1 MSFNTQKMLAI
12 QNLTRQIWGE
22 VKLPLSKSE
31 SNRLLIIQALSKGSV
46 NDENLSEARDTRL
59 LHTALVSEDQ
69 EINIQD
75 AGTAMRFLT
84 AYYCATGQHKVL
96 TGSARMCERPIGIL
110 VEALREIGFD
120 IKYLKKEGYPP
131 LEITPSDIS
140 AIKNEVHIAGNI
152 SSQYISALLMIAPV
166 LPHGLAV
173 YFTTDISSRP
183 YIDMTLDL
191 LSRGGITYEWAGSH
205 IYIANQ
211 KFKEATLSPSADWS
225 AAGYWFSMAALADK
239 SEFKLKGLTFDTT
252 QGDKVIAKWCEIF
265 GVNRR
270 QEPDGLVIYSDHTTH
285 LKNPITPNHPENS
298 SPLFDFT
305 DYPDLA
311 QTMIVLFAASNVNA
325 TFTGLQSLRIK
336 ETDRIAA
343 LQNELLKFGVKL
355 HEIGDGIFGL
365 DGTFSRS
372 HQIIETYDDH
382 RMAMAFAPLALLGS
396 ITIENPGTV
405 EKSYPD
411 FWDEMQN
418 VGFQIN

>member
-46 NDENLSEARDTRL
+46 NDENLSEARDTML
-59 LHTALVSEDQ
+59 LHTVLVSEDQ

-239 SEFKLKGLTFDTT
+239 SEFKLKGLTFDTA

-265 GVNRR
+265 GVKIN
-270 QEPDGLVIYSDHTTH
+270 QEPDGLLLHSNNPAHHNNPTNSD
-285 LKNPITPNHPENS
+285 
-298 SPLFDFT
+298 PLFDFT

-311 QTMIVLFAASNVNA
+311 QTMIVLCAAKNMKA
-325 TFTGLQSLRIK
+325 TFTGLDSLRIK